1 MASTNFT
8 YSPTTGNG
16 NTNVSVCAVT
26 QNTSGAD
33 YSATLTF
40 SNGQNS
46 KNVSIVQRY
55 KPFINVGP
63 TSIPASGGSQNITA
77 HTEYDVVFR
86 SVPTWITAI
95 TINNV
100 TYQPGERIP
109 AGDADGQKVYF
120 HAEPNTGST
129 SRNTGYSNMTM
140 GWYMNSSDTSLV
152 TSGTPIIDLVQAAD
166 TSGINTNVNSLT
178 FDYNASVAQT
188 VQVITNGTWNSSISD
203 N

>member
-8 YSPTTGNG
+8 YSPTGGTG
-16 NTNVSVCAVT
+16 NTNVSVCANT
-26 QNTSGAD
+26 ENTSGAD

-40 SNGQNS
+40 SNGTNS
-46 KNVSIVQRY
+46 KTVSITQRY

-86 SVPTWITAI
+86 SVPNWITAI
-95 TINNV
+95 TINGT
-100 TYQPGERIP
+100 TYQAGTRIS
-109 AGDADGQKVYF
+109 ADLVDGQKVYF
-120 HAEPNTGST
+120 HASANTGSS
-129 SRNTGYSNMTM
+129 SRNTGYAGMNMA
-140 GWYMNSSDTSLV
+140 WYVGNTLITTNV
-152 TSGTPIIDLVQAAD
+152 PIIDLTQPAD
-166 TSGINTNVNSLT
+166 TSGITTDVNSLE